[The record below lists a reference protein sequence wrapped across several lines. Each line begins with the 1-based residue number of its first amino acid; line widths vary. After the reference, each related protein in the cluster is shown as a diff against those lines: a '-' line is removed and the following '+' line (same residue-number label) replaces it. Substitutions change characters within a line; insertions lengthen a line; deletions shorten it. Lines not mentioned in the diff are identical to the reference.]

1 MRSLQDWL
9 RYVEEQ
15 SELAQK
21 KKEKP
26 SALSDRESEGEKKQ
40 ALSEKLSIPSFRTS
54 HPSAK
59 VEAPISWRLTA
70 PITKEEAQVLQE
82 VKSEDLSPPL
92 GGRASSLQQT
102 PAPRQEPPIKETT
115 APPSPPEGEPSAQEI
130 LDRLPRHLHILAR
143 TFLQEEKAQ
152 KYYKRPFRES
162 REDLIRRLLDPELT
176 LEETARILG
185 VCPTTVRRYTNRGWL
200 KHHRTVGNQRRFR
213 LSDVLEFLEKQGKLE

>member
-15 SELAQK
+15 SELARK

-26 SALSDRESEGEKKQ
+26 PAQWSEGDKKQ
-40 ALSEKLSIPSFRTS
+40 SLSEQLPAAPFRT
-54 HPSAK
+54 PRPLAK

-70 PITKEEAQVLQE
+70 PITEEEAQTLQE
-82 VKSEDLSPPL
+82 TKPKEIPQSPSE
-92 GGRASSLQQT
+92 GEVSSLRQT
-102 PAPRQEPPIKETT
+102 SAPSQK
-115 APPSPPEGEPSAQEI
+115 PSIEEPSAQEL
-130 LDRLPRHLHILAR
+130 LDRLPRHLRILAR
-143 TFLQEEKAQ
+143 TSLQEEKAQ
-152 KYYKRPFRES
+152 KYYKKPFRES

-213 LSDVLEFLEKQGKLE
+213 LSDVLEFLEKQGKLG